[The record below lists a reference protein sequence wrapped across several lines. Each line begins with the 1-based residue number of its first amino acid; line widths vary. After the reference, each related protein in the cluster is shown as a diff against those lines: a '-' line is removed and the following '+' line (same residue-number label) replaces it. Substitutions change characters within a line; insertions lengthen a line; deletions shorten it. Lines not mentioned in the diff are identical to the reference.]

1 MTDQPTVLIDVVGRI
16 GQITLNRPAS
26 INALDHPM
34 ALSMH
39 DALRTWAN
47 DPAIDA
53 VVVAGAGERG
63 LCAGGDI
70 AAIHRDASKLS
81 SGGGGDDAATAN
93 SPSGRFWADEYRL
106 NLDISTYPKPYV
118 AIMDGIVMG
127 GGVGI
132 SAHGNTRVVTDR
144 TRLAMPEVGIGF
156 VPDVGGTF
164 LLARV
169 PDQLGTYAALTGG
182 TLSGADAIAMGL
194 ADHYVP
200 AENLDAFRD
209 SIVSDGVDAALSR
222 YAVTPP
228 ASTLDAERDWIREAF
243 AADTV
248 SEIIEGCRAVGVES
262 ADRAADRIASK
273 SPASLAA
280 TLYALRHKESD
291 LAQTLRREYRV
302 SLRFLQH
309 PDMAEGIRAQVID
322 KDRTPAWTSDHASA
336 AASLDAV
343 FAPLPAACELSLE
356 TTTRLGGIECP
367 STRRSSPR
375 VPMESV

>member
-26 INALDHPM
+26 INALDNSM

-39 DALRTWAN
+39 DALRAWAR
-47 DPAIDA
+47 DPEIDA

-70 AAIHRDASKLS
+70 AAIHRDASRLS
-81 SGGGGDDAATAN
+81 AGGGDDAAAAE

-144 TRLAMPEVGIGF
+144 TRLGMPEVGIGF

-164 LLARV
+164 LLSGV
-169 PDQLGTYAALTGG
+169 PDELGTFAALTGG
-182 TLSGADAIAMGL
+182 TLSGADAIVMGL

-200 AENLDAFRD
+200 AENLDVFRD
-209 SIVSDGVDAALSR
+209 AIVSDGVDAAVAR

-228 ASTLDAERDWIREAF
+228 ASALDSERDWIREAF

-248 SEIIEGCRAVGVES
+248 SEIIERCRAVGAES

-280 TLYALRHKESD
+280 TLYVLRHRDSD
-291 LAQTLRREYRV
+291 LAAALRREYRV

-322 KDRTPAWTSDHASA
+322 KDRTPAWTSDPASA

-343 FAPLPAACELSLE
+343 FAPLPARYELSLD
-356 TTTRLGGIECP
+356 TTTVQE
-367 STRRSSPR
+367 
-375 VPMESV
+375 ESNV